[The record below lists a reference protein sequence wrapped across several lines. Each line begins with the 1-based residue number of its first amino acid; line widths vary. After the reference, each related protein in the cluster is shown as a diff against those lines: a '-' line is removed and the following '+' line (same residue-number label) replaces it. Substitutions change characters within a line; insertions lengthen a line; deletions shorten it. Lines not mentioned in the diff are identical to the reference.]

1 MSESIGRRIRDARQ
15 AKGLSQTELARDLVS
30 PSYISLIE
38 ADKRSPEPDVLATLA
53 ERLGTTTEFL
63 QTGID
68 PGVGRAEHLSV
79 RYAELA
85 LANGQPDEAA
95 REFRQLSQSRD
106 AATRFAAS
114 WGLARA
120 LEALGFLEQAIAQV
134 HALLEQSRPPAQA
147 DPGPLTLWTTLCR
160 LYREVGDLSQSIDIG
175 EKALREAQSL
185 GLSGTEAEVELTV
198 TLVGSYYERGDYTK
212 AALLSNDVLEAAE
225 RHGSYRARA
234 SAYWNASLVAE
245 ARDQVPLAL
254 ELAERALAL
263 LSEGEDER
271 SLSRLRMAYAW
282 LLLRKPKPEPER
294 TLRLLQKS
302 HAALRDRGSAI
313 DLAYCE
319 TELARCYAF
328 LGDVPSAISFAEA
341 ALRRLGEKN
350 VIETARARLVLGQA
364 LVLSGDSAA
373 GQIECELAAERLGSL
388 LATRQAASAWREV
401 AEMAAQL
408 GRPDQALDA
417 FRRLAD
423 SVGAKAVPSALVDGQ
438 LLTTTTGPI
447 GAAEELPA
455 GPSALAHAE
464 LPEDRPDGH
473 TRPPA

>member
-1 MSESIGRRIRDARQ
+1 VVAESIGRRIRDARQ
-15 AKGLSQTELARDLVS
+15 AKGLSQTDLARDLVS

-38 ADKRSPEPDVLATLA
+38 ADKRSPEADVLATLA
-53 ERLGTTTEFL
+53 ERLGTTVGWL
-63 QTGID
+63 STGVE
-68 PGVGRAEHLSV
+68 PSVGRAEQLSL

-106 AATRFAAS
+106 GVTRFLAS

-134 HALLEQSRPPAQA
+134 HALVEQSRLPELQ

-160 LYREVGDLSQSIDIG
+160 LYREVGDLSQSIDLG

-198 TLVGSYYERGDYTK
+198 TLVGSYYERGDYTR
-212 AALLSNDVLEAAE
+212 AALLSTSVLESAE

-271 SLSRLRMAYAW
+271 SLARLRVAYAW
-282 LLLRKPKPEPER
+282 LLLRKPEPEPER
-294 TLRLLQKS
+294 TLELLQRS

-319 TELARCYAF
+319 TELARCHAF
-328 LGDVPSAISFAEA
+328 LGDATSAIDFARS

-364 LVLSGDSAA
+364 LVLSGDSAS
-373 GQIECELAAERLGSL
+373 GQAECELAAGQLGGM

-401 AEMAAQL
+401 AEMAVQL
-408 GRPDQALDA
+408 GNMEQALEA

-423 SVGAKAVPSALVDGQ
+423 SVGAKAVPSPLADARIVTTSE
-438 LLTTTTGPI
+438 LLHSDHPTG
-447 GAAEELPA
+447 G
-455 GPSALAHAE
+455 
-464 LPEDRPDGH
+464 
-473 TRPPA
+473 

>member
-1 MSESIGRRIRDARQ
+1 MSESVGRRIRDARQ

-38 ADKRSPEPDVLATLA
+38 ADKRSPEPEVLATLA
-53 ERLGTTTEFL
+53 ERLGTTAEFL
-63 QTGID
+63 QTGVD
-68 PGVGRAEHLSV
+68 PGVGRAEHLSL

-106 AATRFAAS
+106 MATRFSAS

-134 HALLEQSRPPAQA
+134 HTLLEQSRPPSLP

-185 GLSGTEAEVELTV
+185 GLSGEAEVELTV
-198 TLVGSYYERGDYTK
+198 TLVGSYYERGDYTR
-212 AALLSNDVLEAAE
+212 AALLSNDVLQSAE

-271 SLSRLRMAYAW
+271 SLSRLRVAYAW
-282 LLLRKPKPEPER
+282 LLLRKPNPEPER
-294 TLRLLQKS
+294 TLQLLQKS
-302 HAALRDRGSAI
+302 HAALRDRGSAM

-319 TELARCYAF
+319 TELARCHAF
-328 LGDVPSAISFAEA
+328 LGDARTAIEFAEG
-341 ALRRLGEKN
+341 ALRRLGEKD

-364 LVLSGDSAA
+364 LVLAGDSAS
-373 GQIECELAAERLGSL
+373 GQVECELAAQQLSSL

-401 AEMAAQL
+401 AEMAVQL
-408 GRPDQALDA
+408 GRNEQALDA

-423 SVGAKAVPSALVDGQ
+423 SVGAKAVPSALADGI
-438 LLTTTTGPI
+438 LTTTT
-447 GAAEELPA
+447 
-455 GPSALAHAE
+455 
-464 LPEDRPDGH
+464 DDVVVPDDV
-473 TRPPA
+473 TR